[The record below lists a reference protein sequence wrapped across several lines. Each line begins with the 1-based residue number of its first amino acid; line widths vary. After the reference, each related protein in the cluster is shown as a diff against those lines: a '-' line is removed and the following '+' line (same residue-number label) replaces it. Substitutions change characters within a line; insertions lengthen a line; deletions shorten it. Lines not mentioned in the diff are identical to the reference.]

1 MIHAGVGVS
10 KQINNSKEAGAEAIL
25 VALKNIAGLPAPV
38 ASKPAIVFAFASIQY
53 NQKDVL
59 AGIREVVP
67 EAIVLGGSAAGEIT
81 SAATVFDGVAA
92 MAIISDQIQFS
103 VGIGRGVNKN
113 SFKAGADAASAVVA
127 DNGNKTPDL
136 YISLPDG
143 MTGNGAAIVQGA
155 QSVLGKNFPMIGG
168 SMGDDYLFKQ
178 TWEYYAAKNKPAEVA
193 TDAVVGVGLTGAF
206 SFGFGIKH
214 GWEPVGLPMKVTK
227 SSGTLLQEVDGKP
240 ALEIYQDYF
249 GKEAAELVK
258 EPLARMAYTYP
269 LGLSVEGS
277 DELLIRDPVI
287 ANEKG
292 EITMAAA
299 IPEGTT
305 IRLMI
310 GDREKAIHAAKDAAT
325 NALSQLKGHEPRLV
339 LMFNCMARNK
349 LLGVRCSEE
358 NQAVQDI
365 MGREVPML
373 GFYTYGEQGPL
384 LGKKGTPAYF
394 HNETMTIL
402 VIGE

>member
-10 KQINNSKEAGAEAIL
+10 QQINNSKEAGAEAIL
-25 VALKNIAGLPAPV
+25 VALKNIADLPATM
-38 ASKPAIVFAFASIQY
+38 AGKPAIVFAFASITY
-53 NQKDVL
+53 NQEDVL

-67 EAIVLGGSAAGEIT
+67 KAIVLGGSAAGEIT

-92 MAIISDQIQFS
+92 MAIFSDQIQFS

-113 SFKAGADAASAVVA
+113 SFQAGVDAASAVVA

-143 MTGNGAAIVQGA
+143 MTGNGAAIVEGA

-214 GWEPVGLPMKVTK
+214 GWQPVGLPMKVTK

-325 NALSQLKGHEPRLV
+325 NALKQLEGHEPRLV

-384 LGKKGTPAYF
+384 LGKKGTPSYF
-394 HNETMTIL
+394 HNETMTLLI
-402 VIGE
+402 IGE

>member
-1 MIHAGVGVS
+1 MIQAGVGLS
-10 KQINNSKEAGAEAIL
+10 QKTYNSKEAGMEAIL
-25 VALKNIAGLPAPV
+25 AALKNMTG
-38 ASKPAIVFAFASIQY
+38 SPAIVFAFASIKY
-53 NQKDVL
+53 NQEEVL
-59 AGIREVVP
+59 AGIREAAP
-67 EAIVLGGSAAGEIT
+67 EAVVLGGSAAGEIT
-81 SAATVFDGVAA
+81 SFATVFDGVAA
-92 MAIISDQIQFS
+92 MAISSDQIQFS
-103 VGIGRGVNKN
+103 LGIGKGVSKN
-113 SFKAGADAASAVVA
+113 SFQAGAAAASAVVA
-127 DNGNKTPDL
+127 DNGNKNPDL

-143 MTGNGAAIVQGA
+143 MTGNGAALVEGA
-155 QSVLGKNFPMIGG
+155 KSVLGINFPMIGG

-178 TWEYYAAKNKPAEVA
+178 TWEYYAPKDRPALVA
-193 TDAVVGVGLTGAF
+193 TDAVVGVGVSGTF

-214 GWEPVGLPMKVTK
+214 GWKPVGLPLKVTK
-227 SSGTLLQEVDGKP
+227 ASGTLLQEVDGKP
-240 ALEIYQDYF
+240 ALRVYQDYF

-277 DELLIRDPVI
+277 DELLIRDPVL

-310 GDREKAIHAAKDAAT
+310 GDKEKAIDAAKEAAT
-325 NALSQLKGHEPRLV
+325 HALKQLEGHEPRLI

-358 NQAVQDI
+358 NKAVQDI
-365 MGREVPML
+365 IGREVPML

-384 LGKKGTPAYF
+384 LGEKGTPAYF

-402 VIGE
+402 VIGD